1 MLSRRLRVAMVV
13 PAAFGL
19 AVLPGSSAVAA
30 TGSFT
35 AEATGAN
42 EVAGGRDDASAS
54 GSFTADSD
62 SGEFCYTITAEG
74 LDDAAA
80 MHIHVGEEGV
90 DGDVVIELDVAQIGQ
105 GEACTE
111 AESDLLED
119 IIADPAGYYLNVHT
133 PDFPAGAVRGQ
144 LSGGDDAAN
153 GEDGET
159 PTSVGAGTGGLL
171 DEDGVPLVPVLL
183 VVTGAAVVGAAGWRL
198 ARR

>member
-1 MLSRRLRVAMVV
+1 MIARRLRVALVV

-19 AVLPGSSAVAA
+19 AVLPGSSAMAA

-35 AEATGAN
+35 AEATGAQ

-74 LDDAAA
+74 LDDAEA

-90 DGDVVIELDVAQIGQ
+90 DGDVVIDLDVAEIGQ

-144 LSGGDDAAN
+144 LSGD
-153 GEDGET
+153 DGET

-171 DEDGVPLVPVLL
+171 DEDGVPLLPVLL